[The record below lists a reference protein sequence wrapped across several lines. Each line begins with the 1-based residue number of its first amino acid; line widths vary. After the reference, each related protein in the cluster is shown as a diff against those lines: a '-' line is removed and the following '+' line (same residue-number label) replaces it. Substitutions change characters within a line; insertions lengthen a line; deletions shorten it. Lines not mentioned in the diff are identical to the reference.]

1 MPVWKV
7 RVSVQGA
14 STLYGRMGQC
24 QTIRDRFQLA
34 GFSVAELPESTGNL
48 GTVFHV
54 SHHRES
60 QITMFQL
67 MHPAST
73 YTVERLS

>member
-7 RVSVQGA
+7 RVNVQGA
-14 STLYGRMGQC
+14 STNFGRMGMC
-24 QTIRDRFQLA
+24 HTVRARFRKS

-48 GTVFHV
+48 STVFHV

-67 MHPAST
+67 MHPDST